1 MESAVCPTPNI
12 QQTLG
17 CGGQETC
24 EHIKDCRWVGR
35 TKGIG
40 ICDTGFLKRTSIL
53 RPKACGSFHRCLLFV
68 PFAGLSIA
76 EVTTHEKCADHAY
89 WYAATAQRF
98 GVQLTRARST
108 D

>member
-40 ICDTGFLKRTSIL
+40 ICDTGFLKRTHTAAQSL
-53 RPKACGSFHRCLLFV
+53 RVV
-68 PFAGLSIA
+68 PSLPPVRAVCRA
-76 EVTTHEKCADHAY
+76 EY
-89 WYAATAQRF
+89 S
-98 GVQLTRARST
+98 RSDDT
-108 D
+108 